1 MPVPYHDASALLA
14 SLDEDWRRHVE
25 TIGPC
30 LLQPKPAR
38 DPYEALVRAIAYQ
51 QLHAKAGD
59 AILGR
64 LLALFTPGSFPRPE
78 QILATD
84 VAQLRSC
91 GFSASKIATIQ
102 GIAQA
107 TLDAI
112 VPDYT
117 TARAMEDEALIE
129 RLISLRGVG
138 RWTVEML
145 LIYSWSDQTSCRP
158 MTLAYAKAI
167 DGSRAWRNSL
177 AASRWWRSAWP
188 GALIGRWRRGI
199 CGGCPAAR
207 PCHRSSRASSLPQLI
222 FSVHKLY
229 LHRKSPVGA
238 SLLAKAVAWSPSIQL
253 SRHKLSRLY

>member
-1 MPVPYHDASALLA
+1 MPVPYHDASVFLA
-14 SLDEDWRRHVE
+14 NLDEDWRRHVA

-64 LLALFTPGSFPRPE
+64 LLALFPAQTFPTPV

-84 VAQLRSC
+84 VAQLRGC

-107 TLDAI
+107 ALDAV
-112 VPDYT
+112 VPDYA
-117 TARAMEDEALIE
+117 TAWEMEDEALIE

-145 LIYSWSDQTSCRP
+145 LIYSLERP
-158 MTLAYAKAI
+158 DILPADDFGVREGYRRLKGLAQQP
-167 DGSRAWRNSL
+167 SRKQMVE
-177 AASRWWRSAWP
+177 
-188 GALIGRWRRGI
+188 IG
-199 CGGCPAAR
+199 
-207 PCHRSSRASSLPQLI
+207 L
-222 FSVHKLY
+222 
-229 LHRKSPVGA
+229 
-238 SLLAKAVAWSPSIQL
+238 AWSPYRTVAAWYL
-253 SRHKLSRLY
+253 WRVPGR